1 MNPEPRSAWLALAAF
16 ACIAAAMAIAAG
28 QPVFTDDLWWHLGLG
43 EAYLAH
49 GPWLPGDPLLF
60 TAPGP
65 PDPSAWLSDVAL
77 FAVWKRAGF
86 TGLRV
91 LHAAI
96 VASLMALVFALA
108 RRASGSRAVAAV
120 VGIAFVALAAYRL
133 VQLRPELFTIAA
145 TLALYALWCEG
156 AEHASRRRIAATAL
170 LFAVWA
176 NCHAAFP
183 LGLALLGA
191 SAAAELA
198 GAAIARPPA
207 CAAMRARGSHLLAA
221 FFAGLLASF
230 ANPSGAAATWT
241 WLRAGESTPELARV
255 ADEWARFVPWR
266 LPVSNLPPS
275 PLAWALAIAL
285 LALTPWL
292 VVRELRRARTNA
304 PTGSELGPTRIAW
317 ALVAAAALLAAVRF
331 LWLGIF
337 ASFALALTTRGRV
350 RTAWVS
356 LAAVMLAAAF
366 FPLGD
371 WPMISGAMPRSPA
384 GYAEPYNA
392 AKYYAHA
399 IWFLQDSQ
407 LEGNVFTDYPIGGFV
422 GFFGAPRLRAFVNGS
437 LNVTRDAID
446 ANRPLREGRGARP
459 GESFLALLDRMQI
472 DVYVGTRLPET
483 GPAQRPWFYTT
494 ALLENAPGW
503 LLVFRNA
510 DSAVYLRTN
519 ERNQANLARVADY
532 YAREHVP
539 FDPARGFEPES
550 AIRAA
555 RLFAVTHGIVPV
567 QFEDIA
573 ASAHTGPAAARRAA
587 AGSLASLY
595 AALGLYERALR
606 LDRATLDG
614 DPTALSARRRLV
626 WSLLRLGRLD
636 EARSEAAALVESAGG
651 DALSQRIAQTAS
663 DVTSQDDEARAARIA
678 TLPVFTPAEA
688 AQAMSGMALPEVRTQ
703 RARDPQIG
711 SSASATPSST

>member
-1 MNPEPRSAWLALAAF
+1 
-16 ACIAAAMAIAAG
+16 MAIAAG

-49 GPWLPGDPLLF
+49 GPWLQSDPLLF

-65 PDPSAWLSDVAL
+65 PDPSAWLSDAAL
-77 FAVWKRAGF
+77 FAVWKHAGF
-86 TGLRV
+86 IGLRV
-91 LHAAI
+91 MHAAI

-120 VGIAFVALAAYRL
+120 VGIAFVALAGYRL

-145 TLALYALWCEG
+145 TLGLYALWCEG
-156 AEHASRRRIAATAL
+156 AERASWRRIAATAL

-183 LGLALLGA
+183 LGLALLAA
-191 SAAAELA
+191 SAAAELV

-207 CAAMRARGSHLLAA
+207 RSAMRARGARLLAA
-221 FFAGLLASF
+221 FLAGLLASF
-230 ANPSGAAATWT
+230 ANPSGAAASWT
-241 WLRAGESTPELARV
+241 WLRAGVSTPELARV

-285 LALTPWL
+285 LALVPGL
-292 VVRELRRARTNA
+292 ALHALRRARADA
-304 PTGSELGPTRIAW
+304 PAADSDLGPTRIAW

-337 ASFALALTTRGRV
+337 ASFALALATRGRV

-356 LAAVMLAAAF
+356 LAAVVLAAAF

-371 WPMISGAMPRSPA
+371 WPMISAVMPRSRA

-399 IWFLQDSQ
+399 IWFLQDAE
-407 LEGNVFTDYPIGGFV
+407 LEGNVFIDYPIGGFV

-472 DVYVGTRLPET
+472 DIYVGTRLPET
-483 GPAQRPWFYTT
+483 GPARRPWFYTT
-494 ALLENAPGW
+494 ALLENASGW

-519 ERNQANLARVADY
+519 GRNQANLARVADY

-567 QFEDIA
+567 HFEDLAEA
-573 ASAHTGPAAARRAA
+573 AHSGPAAARRAA
-587 AGSLASLY
+587 AGSLASIY
-595 AALGLYERALR
+595 AALGRYERALR
-606 LDRATLDG
+606 LDRATLEG

-626 WSLLRLGRLD
+626 WALLRLGRLD
-636 EARSEAAALVESAGG
+636 EARSEAAALLEAAGD
-651 DALSQRIAQTAS
+651 DALSQQIAQTAN
-663 DVTSQDDEARAARIA
+663 DVASQGDEARAARIA

-688 AQAMSGMALPEVRTQ
+688 AHTMSGMALPEVRAQ

>member
-1 MNPEPRSAWLALAAF
+1 MKAEPRSAWLALAAF
-16 ACIAAAMAIAAG
+16 ACVAAAMAIAAG

-43 EAYLAH
+43 EAYAQH
-49 GPWLPGDPLLF
+49 GPWLHDDPLLF

-65 PDPSAWLSDVAL
+65 PDASAWLSDAAL
-77 FAVWKRAGF
+77 FAVWKHAGF
-86 TGLRV
+86 TGLRA

-96 VASLMALVFALA
+96 VASLIALAFSLA
-108 RRASGSRAVAAV
+108 RRGSDSRAVAAA
-120 VGIAFVALAAYRL
+120 VGVAFVALAAYRL
-133 VQLRPELFTIAA
+133 VQLRPELFSIGAA
-145 TLALYALWCEG
+145 LGLYALWGNG
-156 AEHASRRRIAATAL
+156 AERASWRRIAATAL

-183 LGLALLGA
+183 LGLALLAA

-198 GAAIARPPA
+198 ASVLAPPPLRAAS
-207 CAAMRARGSHLLAA
+207 RARGARLAIA

-230 ANPSGAAATWT
+230 ANPTGAAAYQA

-255 ADEWARFVPWR
+255 ADEWARFEPWHI
-266 LPVSNLPPS
+266 PVANLPPS

-285 LALTPWL
+285 LASSPWL
-292 VVRELRRARTNA
+292 ALRALRRTRDASPPA
-304 PTGSELGPTRIAW
+304 GVGPA
-317 ALVAAAALLAAVRF
+317 AVAVSLVSLAALLTAVRF
-331 LWLGIF
+331 LWLGVF
-337 ASFALALTTRGRV
+337 PLLALARATRGRI
-350 RTAWVS
+350 RTGWMS
-356 LAAVMLAAAF
+356 LAAVVLAAAF

-371 WPMISGAMPRSPA
+371 WPMVSNAMPRSAA

-399 IWFLQDSQ
+399 IWFLEDAQ
-407 LEGNVFTDYPIGGFV
+407 LEGQVFTDYPIGGFV

-459 GESFLALLDRMQI
+459 GETFLALLDRMQI
-472 DVYVGTRLPET
+472 DLYVGTRLPEP
-483 GPAQRPWFYTT
+483 GPAGRPWFYTT
-494 ALLENAPGW
+494 ALLEGAPGW
-503 LLVFRNA
+503 LQVFRNA

-567 QFEDIA
+567 HFEDLA

-587 AGSLASLY
+587 AGALASVY
-595 AALGLYERALR
+595 ACLGLYERALR
-606 LDRATLDG
+606 LDRATLEG
-614 DPTALSARRRLV
+614 DPTALSARRRMV
-626 WSLLRLGRLD
+626 WSLLRLGRFD
-636 EARSEAAALVESAGG
+636 EAQREAAALLEAAGD
-651 DALSQRIAQTAS
+651 DALSQRIARTAS
-663 DVTSQDDEARAARIA
+663 DIASLDDEARAARIA
-678 TLPVFTPAEA
+678 TLPVFTPVEA
-688 AQAMSGMALPEVRTQ
+688 QQAMAGMALPEVRTQ
-703 RARDPQIG
+703 RARDDQIG